1 MNKYIGNEL
10 ELFKFAHNWKKYF
23 STYITPYLTGNIIE
37 IGAGIGATTKFL
49 NKLSTIKTWYC
60 YEPDISLLDQI
71 KSQINNKK
79 LPKNTLCVSEA
90 IKLDYVN
97 VNTVIYVDVLEHIEN
112 DEIELINLYKK
123 MQNDAYLIIL
133 VPAYNFLYSE
143 FDRSIGHYRR
153 YNKKSL
159 RLILPREFKILRF
172 HYLDSLGFFMSL
184 ANRLIFNE
192 KHPKLYQIKFW
203 DNILIPISKILDKLL
218 FFSFGKSLLLIVK
231 K

>member
-23 STYITPYLTGNIIE
+23 CSYIIPYLKGNIIE

-49 NKLSTIKTWYC
+49 NKSSSIKNWYC
-60 YEPDISLLDQI
+60 YEPDITLLDQI
-71 KSQINNKK
+71 KVQINSKN
-79 LPKNTLCVSEA
+79 LPLNTACVSDA
-90 IKLDYVN
+90 STLDYIN
-97 VNTVIYVDVLEHIEN
+97 VNTIIYVDVLEHIEN

-123 MQNDAYLIIL
+123 MQKDAYLIIL
-133 VPAYNFLYSE
+133 VPAFNFLFNE
-143 FDRSIGHYRR
+143 FDLSIGHYRR

-159 RLILPREFKILRF
+159 KLILPKEFKILRF
-172 HYLDSLGFFMSL
+172 QYLDSLGFFMSL

-203 DNILIPISKILDKLL
+203 DKVLIPISKVLDKLL